1 MDLYNSREDALWVT
15 YQTAIDVYI
24 DGTGIDSYYPL
35 IWLRVADP
43 DPVTALPF
51 NDHLVDLYPNADD
64 MATDLSKMRNSEYST
79 VVVETDNNLEFIA
92 VYSIRGAVV
101 LESVINLARTLF
113 VIIVLTIGLIYF
125 NNVSNRLVLNPIER
139 MLEKVRLI
147 AVNPLAAASDQVEM
161 AGALSMM
168 AKM

>member
-1 MDLYNSREDALWVT
+1 MDLYNRREDWVT
-15 YQTAIDVYI
+15 YQTAIEVYI
-24 DGTGIDSYYPL
+24 DDTSYASYYPL
-35 IWLRVADP
+35 IWLNVADP
-43 DPVTALPF
+43 DPVSALPF
-51 NDHLVDLYPNADD
+51 NSRMVNLYPNADD
-64 MATDLSKMRNSEYST
+64 MSTDLSKMRNSEYST
-79 VVVETDNNLEFIA
+79 VIVETNNNLEFIA
-92 VYSIRGAVV
+92 VYSIRRAVV
-101 LESVINLARTLF
+101 LESVINLSRTLF